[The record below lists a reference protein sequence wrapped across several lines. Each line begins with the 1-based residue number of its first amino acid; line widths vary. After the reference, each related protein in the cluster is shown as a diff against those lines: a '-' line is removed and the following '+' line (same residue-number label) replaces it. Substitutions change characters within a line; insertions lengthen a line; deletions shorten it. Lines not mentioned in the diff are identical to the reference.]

1 MVLLLVQL
9 INCVRLCSPMDYS
22 TPHFPVLPYHL
33 EFAQFI
39 FIWGFPGDA
48 SSKEPACQ
56 CRRHE
61 MQVRSRKIPWRREW
75 KPTPG
80 FLPGECKAWGLQSR
94 QSCLTLCNLAHRH
107 MSIASVILPNHPIL
121 CHPLLFISNGPMVKS
136 LLSGAHKMTL
146 PSVAWAEV
154 CTQEIDLFATE
165 LSLRC

>member
-1 MVLLLVQL
+1 MLLLLVQL
-9 INCVRLCSPMDYS
+9 INSVRLCSPVDYS

-56 CRRHE
+56 CRRYE

-80 FLPGECKAWGLQSR
+80 FLPGECRGQSLGATVTSVMSDSLQLST
-94 QSCLTLCNLAHRH
+94 QAHVH
-107 MSIASVILPNHPIL
+107 CVSDPTEPS
-121 CHPLLFISNGPMVKS
+121 HPLSPPS
-136 LLSGAHKMTL
+136 LH
-146 PSVAWAEV
+146 
-154 CTQEIDLFATE
+154 Q
-165 LSLRC
+165 

>member
-1 MVLLLVQL
+1 MSDSAVPWTTAHHTSLSFPITWNLL
-9 INCVRLCSPMDYS
+9 NSYS
-22 TPHFPVLPYHL
+22 FGASQVMLAVKNLLANAGDMKCRFGPGRSLGEGNGNPLQGSCL
-33 EFAQFI
+33 ENAV
-39 FIWGFPGDA
+39 D
-48 SSKEPACQ
+48 
-56 CRRHE
+56 
-61 MQVRSRKIPWRREW
+61 
-75 KPTPG
+75 
-80 FLPGECKAWGLQSR
+80 KAWGLQSR